1 MTARPI
7 RRNAQ
12 TPDRNGKIFYTS
24 TTSLSHISKESREK
38 ALLYELECY
47 IRENVAKVTVSEL
60 EKEFHYHRNYYSLIL
75 KKYRGKSF
83 QQYVIEIRMKYAKQL
98 LEQTTLSIKQVAQ
111 QIGYENVSHF
121 YHLFEKYYGKTPR
134 EIRSREG

>member
-1 MTARPI
+1 M
-7 RRNAQ
+7 
-12 TPDRNGKIFYTS
+12 
-24 TTSLSHISKESREK
+24 
-38 ALLYELECY
+38 
-47 IRENVAKVTVSEL
+47 TVSDF

-98 LEQTTLSIKQVAQ
+98 LEQTTLSVKQVAQ

>member
-1 MTARPI
+1 MFI
-7 RRNAQ
+7 
-12 TPDRNGKIFYTS
+12 DRVKNGVECIEQ
-24 TTSLSHISKESREK
+24 IEK
-38 ALLYELECY
+38 QPAD
-47 IRENVAKVTVSEL
+47 
-60 EKEFHYHRNYYSLIL
+60 YYSLIL

-98 LEQTTLSIKQVAQ
+98 LEQTTLSVKQVAQ

-134 EIRSREG
+134 EIRSREGEI

>member
-1 MTARPI
+1 MLRRIDQRGEQKCGRRTLPAHLCVGIARLLRGEHRRLSFHDPTGSEQIEKQPI
-7 RRNAQ
+7 
-12 TPDRNGKIFYTS
+12 D
-24 TTSLSHISKESREK
+24 
-38 ALLYELECY
+38 
-47 IRENVAKVTVSEL
+47 
-60 EKEFHYHRNYYSLIL
+60 YYSLIL

-98 LEQTTLSIKQVAQ
+98 LEQTTLSVKQVAQ